1 MYSFFVKATANAVL
15 LAQFIERAQQVLSL
29 RAKKTAMVLAPANA
43 DSSPDSKLKQM
54 EWVFG
59 PFE

>member
-1 MYSFFVKATANAVL
+1 VKATANAVL